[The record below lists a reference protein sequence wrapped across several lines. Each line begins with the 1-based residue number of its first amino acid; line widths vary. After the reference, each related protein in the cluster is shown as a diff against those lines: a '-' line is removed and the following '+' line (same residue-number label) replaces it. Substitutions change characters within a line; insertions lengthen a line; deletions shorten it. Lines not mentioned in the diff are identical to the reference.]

1 MKKVLLLFLFC
12 CAAML
17 CAGEKLPKYIILFI
31 GDGMATPQRMIAEEF
46 GLKSGYG
53 KLALNHLPYHAT
65 TRTVSTSSLVTDSA
79 AAGTAIACGTKTANG
94 RIGVDPKGNKLE
106 SVADLAKKKDYKVGI
121 ISTMVINHATPASF
135 YGHRTS
141 RQQYYELGLDL
152 VESNFDLFAGGG
164 ISHGSKK
171 SSKKSVSEKTEVK
184 KADLYELAR
193 KKGYRTISKKNEF
206 LALKPG
212 CGKFIY
218 SVVPGYM
225 PAAMDTAKE
234 GTTLEEL
241 TVKALELL
249 KNPKGFFLMVEG
261 GTIDSFGH
269 ANEAAANLREVL
281 ALDQAVK
288 AALEFQKK
296 HPDETLIV
304 VTGDHETGGMTMGF
318 AGSGY
323 AMYMERLAFQKGT
336 ASKFKQVQ
344 KAAKPKSFAEAQKL
358 LTDYFGFKF
367 SGNIKED
374 PMVLTPQQI
383 KLLEEGFK
391 KGTLHQNAKIVIN
404 QKAGIGWTTGSHTA
418 LPVLTT
424 STGVQ
429 AQRFTGFIDNTDIAK
444 KLKELLR

>member
-1 MKKVLLLFLFC
+1 MKKFLFLAALFCAVLLQG
-12 CAAML
+12 
-17 CAGEKLPKYIILFI
+17 GEKLPKYIILFI

-46 GLKSGYG
+46 SLKSGYG
-53 KLALNHLPYHAT
+53 KLLINHFPFHAT
-65 TRTVSTSSLVTDSA
+65 TRTVSTNSLVTDSA

-94 RIGVDPKGNKLE
+94 RIGVDPKGKKLE
-106 SVADLAKKKDYKVGI
+106 SVAELAKKKSYQVGI

-135 YGHRTS
+135 YGHRHS

-152 VESNFDLFAGGG
+152 IESGFDLFAGGG
-164 ISHGSKK
+164 IRQVSKNFK
-171 SSKKSVSEKTEVK
+171 GPKP
-184 KADLYELAR
+184 DIYGLAR
-193 KKGYRTISKKNEF
+193 KKGYRTITDKKEF

-212 CGKFIY
+212 SGRIIY
-218 SVVPGYM
+218 SAAPGYM
-225 PAAMDTAKE
+225 PAAMDTPPT
-234 GTTLEEL
+234 GTTLAEM
-241 TVKALELL
+241 TAKALELL

-261 GTIDSFGH
+261 GTIDVYGH

-288 AALEFQKK
+288 AAVDFMKK
-296 HPDETLIV
+296 HPEDTLIV

-323 AMYMERLAFQKGT
+323 SMSTERLAFQKVSAG
-336 ASKFKQVQ
+336 AFAKIVKDAQ
-344 KAAKPKSFAEAQKL
+344 KKNKNFSFADAQKL
-358 LTDYFGFKF
+358 LTRAFGFKF
-367 SGNIKED
+367 SGDPKKD
-374 PMVLTPQQI
+374 PMVLSAAQI
-383 KLLEEGFK
+383 KLLEDGFK
-391 KGTLHQNAKIVIN
+391 KKKLAHAAKNVMS

-424 STGVQ
+424 SIGVQ

>member
-1 MKKVLLLFLFC
+1 MKKFLFLAALFCVLLLQ
-12 CAAML
+12 
-17 CAGEKLPKYIILFI
+17 AGEKLPKYIILFI

-46 GLKSGYG
+46 ALKSGYG
-53 KLALNHLPYHAT
+53 KLLINHFPFHAT

-94 RIGVDPKGNKLE
+94 RIGVDPKGKKLE
-106 SVADLAKKKDYKVGI
+106 SVAELAKKKSYKVGI
-121 ISTMVINHATPASF
+121 VSTMVINHATPASF
-135 YGHRTS
+135 YGHRPS

-152 VESNFDLFAGGG
+152 IESGFDLFAGGG
-164 ISHGSKK
+164 IRQVSKNFK
-171 SSKKSVSEKTEVK
+171 GPKP
-184 KADLYELAR
+184 DIYGLAR
-193 KKGYRTISKKNEF
+193 KKGYRTITDKKEF

-218 SVVPGYM
+218 SAAPGYM
-225 PAAMDTAKE
+225 PAAMDTPPT
-234 GTTLEEL
+234 GTTLAEM
-241 TVKALELL
+241 TAKALELL

-261 GTIDSFGH
+261 GTIDVFGH

-288 AALEFQKK
+288 AAVDFMKK
-296 HPDETLIV
+296 HPEDTLIV

-323 AMYMERLAFQKGT
+323 SMSTERLAFQKVSAG
-336 ASKFKQVQ
+336 AF
-344 KAAKPKSFAEAQKL
+344 AKIVKNAQTENKNFSFADAQKL
-358 LTDYFGFKF
+358 LTRDFGFKF
-367 SGNIKED
+367 SGDPKKD
-374 PMVLTPQQI
+374 PMVLSAAQI
-383 KLLEEGFK
+383 KLLEDGFIK
-391 KGTLHQNAKIVIN
+391 KKLAHAAKNVMS

-424 STGVQ
+424 SIGVQ
-429 AQRFTGFIDNTDIAK
+429 AQRFTGFIDNTDISK

>member
-1 MKKVLLLFLFC
+1 MKKFLFLAALFCVLLLQ
-12 CAAML
+12 
-17 CAGEKLPKYIILFI
+17 AGEKLPKYIILFI

-46 GLKSGYG
+46 ALKSGYG
-53 KLALNHLPYHAT
+53 KLLINHFPFHAT

-94 RIGVDPKGNKLE
+94 RIGVDPKGKKLE
-106 SVADLAKKKDYKVGI
+106 SVAELAKKKSYKVGI

-135 YGHRTS
+135 YGHRPS

-152 VESNFDLFAGGG
+152 IESGFDLFAGGG
-164 ISHGSKK
+164 IRQVSKNFK
-171 SSKKSVSEKTEVK
+171 GPKP
-184 KADLYELAR
+184 DIYGLAR
-193 KKGYRTISKKNEF
+193 KKGYRTITDKKDF

-218 SVVPGYM
+218 SAAPGYM
-225 PAAMDTAKE
+225 PAAMDTPPT
-234 GTTLEEL
+234 GTTLAEM
-241 TVKALELL
+241 TSKAIELL

-261 GTIDSFGH
+261 GTIDVFGH
-269 ANEAAANLREVL
+269 AKEAAANLREVL

-288 AALEFQKK
+288 AAVDFMKK
-296 HPDETLIV
+296 HPEDTLIV

-323 AMYMERLAFQKGT
+323 SMSTERLAFQKVSAG
-336 ASKFKQVQ
+336 AF
-344 KAAKPKSFAEAQKL
+344 AKIVKNAQTENKNFSFADAQKL
-358 LTDYFGFKF
+358 LTRDFGFQF
-367 SGNIKED
+367 SGDPKKD
-374 PMVLTPQQI
+374 PMVLSAAQI
-383 KLLEEGFK
+383 KLLEDGFK
-391 KGTLHQNAKIVIN
+391 KKKLAHAAKNVMS

-424 STGVQ
+424 SIGVQ
-429 AQRFTGFIDNTDIAK
+429 AQRFTGFIDNTDISK